1 MTHDEVGELLGAYAL
16 EVVSAE
22 ERAVIDEHIKDCPVC
37 AAEVADLMSV
47 HDQLA
52 LASVERDPPPAL
64 RTRLMNLVEL
74 DRNQWLLEQA
84 RSAPDQGRPT
94 SNAAWWKRIP
104 MLAYGA
110 GAAVLVAA
118 VVLAVVFANRNSVT
132 VHLFHGSAVAQVVK
146 GIDLQG
152 AAGTV
157 GVRSDHSTDVTFSNL
172 PALPSKLAYELWL
185 IPAKG
190 NPVAVGGFNAG
201 ANRSFTMRY
210 NKDATG
216 FAAAAVTIERAPGNW
231 PSPSPNSMAIVV
243 KLAS

>member
-1 MTHDEVGELLGAYAL
+1 VTHDEIGELLGAYAL
-16 EVVSAE
+16 EALSPE
-22 ERAVIDEHIKDCPVC
+22 ERAEIVAHVRVCPVC
-37 AAEVADLMSV
+37 AAEAIELMSV

-52 LASVERDPPPAL
+52 LAAIERDPPPAL

-84 RSAPDQGRPT
+84 RSSPEQSRRTT
-94 SNAAWWKRIP
+94 STAWWKRIP

-110 GAAVLVAA
+110 GAAILVAVAVLV
-118 VVLAVVFANRNSVT
+118 VVFANRSHVT
-132 VHLFHGSAVAQVVK
+132 VHIFHGSAVAQVVK

-157 GVRSDHSTDVTFSNL
+157 GVRSDHTTDVTFSNL
-172 PALPSKLAYELWL
+172 PALPPKLAYELWL

-201 ANRSFTMRY
+201 SSRSFTKRY
-210 NKDATG
+210 NKDAAG

-231 PSPSPNSMAIVV
+231 PSPSPNSTAIVV
-243 KLAS
+243 KFTT